1 VIIPDVSNN
10 HIIVK
15 ETNTAGIPV
24 LGLVNSNSNI
34 EIAYP
39 IFANDCSKTSVFFF
53 CHFLSSLILKE
64 LVKTKHKIY
73 TPTKKKKN
81 YQFQQA
87 MQSIKHFNRKNL
99 RQKLYQQ
106 KHEIRKRYSFKGQ
119 YFLNHFLKPR
129 KIQKKN
135 VRFA

>member
-1 VIIPDVSNN
+1 MANNNII
-10 HIIVK
+10 IK

-24 LGLVNSNSNI
+24 LGLVNSNCHT

-39 IFANDCSKTSVFFF
+39 IFANDCSQTSVFFF

-81 YQFQQA
+81 YQFQQVLQNIAHFQNQNLKKEFYNENKEA
-87 MQSIKHFNRKNL
+87 MKK
-99 RQKLYQQ
+99 
-106 KHEIRKRYSFKGQ
+106 YSFKGQ
-119 YFLNHFLKPR
+119 YFLDHFLKPR

-135 VRFA
+135 IQFAWKKN